1 MKNFNPTSTQLFSSH
16 LLAGSV
22 LGDSLG
28 TLSHNVLGQFSRQD
42 ETNRGLDLAR
52 RQGGSLVVG
61 SKLGGL
67 SGHTLKDVI
76 DKAVHDVHGL
86 VADSNLWVNLL
97 QDLVDVAAVGLG
109 SALLALADGSFG
121 SLGWGF
127 SGWGFGGF
135 WWHDLIGSGG
145 GSGGGGG
152 GEVR

>member
-1 MKNFNPTSTQLFSSH
+1 M
-16 LLAGSV
+16 
-22 LGDSLG
+22 
-28 TLSHNVLGQFSRQD
+28 LGQFSRQN
-42 ETNRGLDLAR
+42 ETNRSLDLAR

-67 SGHTLKDVI
+67 SGNTLKDVI

-135 WWHDLIGSGG
+135 WWHVGG

-152 GEVR
+152 EVRWLREETVGWGKKRGKKVGYL